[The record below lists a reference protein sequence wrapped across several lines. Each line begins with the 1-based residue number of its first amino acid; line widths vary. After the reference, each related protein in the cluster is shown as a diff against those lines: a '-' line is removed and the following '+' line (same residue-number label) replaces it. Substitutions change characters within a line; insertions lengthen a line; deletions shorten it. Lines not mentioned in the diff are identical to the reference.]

1 MMSEEPAKTVYDEL
15 IASPRVLLGPG
26 PSEANARVLKAM
38 TTPMLGYLDAEFV
51 QIMDDTVGLLRRVFG
66 TENRLTL
73 PVSGTGTAGME
84 AALTNVIEPG
94 DSVVVGVKGYFGE
107 RITDIAA
114 RCGGVVTRVEA
125 EWGTHIPVEKIA
137 EAVTKVSTPKLVA
150 LVHGETSTG
159 ILQPLRDAVEVAHQS
174 GALFLADC
182 VTSLGGQPV
191 EMDALGIDIAYS
203 CTQKCLAGPPGLSP
217 ISFSERAVEVIRNR
231 KTPIQ
236 SFYLDMTLLENYWH
250 GEKRSYHHTVS
261 MSLIYA
267 LREALR
273 VVLEEGLD
281 ARYERHEH
289 NARALLAGAKAIGL
303 KPAAEEGYRAPMLTT
318 LRIPDGIDDTIIRKG
333 LIADYGIEIGAG
345 LGIFAGKAWRIGLM
359 GESSNQRN
367 VMLVLNALEKLLI
380 ASGHKVEQG
389 TAVHAASQVY

>member
-1 MMSEEPAKTVYDEL
+1 MYDEL
-15 IASPRVLLGPG
+15 IVPPRVLLGPG

-38 TTPMLGYLDAEFV
+38 TTPMLGYLDTKFV
-51 QIMDDTVGLLRRVFG
+51 EVMDDTVALLRQVFG

-84 AALTNVIEPG
+84 AALANVVEPG
-94 DSVVVGVKGYFGE
+94 DGVVVGINGYFGE
-107 RITDIAA
+107 RIADIAA
-114 RCGGVVTRVEA
+114 RCGGVVTTVKA
-125 EWGTHIPVEKIA
+125 EWGTHISSEKIA
-137 EAVTKVSTPKLVA
+137 EAVANSSAPKLVA

-159 ILQPLRDAVEVAHQS
+159 ILQPLTEAIEIARGS

-191 EMDALGIDIAYS
+191 DMDARGIDIAYS
-203 CTQKCLAGPPGLSP
+203 CTQKCLAAPPGLSP
-217 ISFSERAVEVIRNR
+217 ISFSERAVDVIRKR
-231 KTPIQ
+231 KTPVQ

-261 MSLIYA
+261 MSMIYA

-273 VVLEEGLD
+273 VVLEEGLA
-281 ARYERHEH
+281 ARYARHER
-289 NARALLAGAKAIGL
+289 NARALISGAKAIGL
-303 KPAAEEGYRAPMLTT
+303 QPAAEQGYRAPMLTT
-318 LRIPDGIDDTIIRKG
+318 LRIPDGIDDATIRKR
-333 LIADYGIEIGAG
+333 LITDYGIEIGAG

-359 GESSNQRN
+359 GESANERN
-367 VMLVLNALEKLLI
+367 VLLVLNALEKLLI
-380 ASGHKVEQG
+380 EFGHNTAPG

>member
-1 MMSEEPAKTVYDEL
+1 MYDEL
-15 IASPRVLLGPG
+15 IVPPRVLLGPG

-38 TTPMLGYLDAEFV
+38 TTPMLGYLDTKFV
-51 QIMDDTVGLLRRVFG
+51 EVMDDTVALLRQVFG

-84 AALTNVIEPG
+84 AALANVVEPG
-94 DSVVVGVKGYFGE
+94 DSVVVGINGYFGE
-107 RITDIAA
+107 RIANIAA
-114 RCGGVVTRVEA
+114 RCGGVVTTVAA
-125 EWGTHIPVEKIA
+125 EWGTHIPTENIA
-137 EAVTKVSTPKLVA
+137 EAVAKTSDLKLVA

-159 ILQPLRDAVEVAHQS
+159 ILQPLTDAIEIAHRN

-191 EMDALGIDIAYS
+191 DMDARGIDIAYS

-217 ISFSERAVEVIRNR
+217 ISFSERAVDVIQNR
-231 KTPIQ
+231 KTSIQ

-250 GEKRSYHHTVS
+250 GEQRSYHHTVS
-261 MSLIYA
+261 MSMVYA

-273 VVLEEGLD
+273 VVLEEGLA
-281 ARYERHEH
+281 ARYERHER

-303 KPAAEEGYRAPMLTT
+303 QPAAEQGYRAPMLTT
-318 LRIPDGIDDTIIRKG
+318 LRIPDGIDDATIRKR
-333 LIADYGIEIGAG
+333 LIMDYGIEIGAG

-359 GESSNQRN
+359 GESANERN

-380 ASGHKVEQG
+380 EFGHNTAPG
-389 TAVHAASQVY
+389 TAVHAAARVYSA